1 MSKSKVYLVGA
12 GPGDVELITMK
23 ASRLVR
29 QADVILYDHLVAPEL
44 LKLAKPTA
52 EIIFVGKFAGNHT
65 VKQNRTNELLI
76 EKAGTNEVVVR
87 LKGGDP
93 YLFGRGG
100 EEAEAC
106 VEAGVDFE
114 VVPGITSAHAAACY
128 AGIPPTHRDF
138 TPSLAIVTGHRKD
151 EAELDIPKAGTII
164 FMMGV
169 ANIAKIV
176 NSLLNQGWPGRT
188 EIAAIEKGT
197 RYDQR
202 VVKGT
207 LDDFL
212 HVAEKAKL
220 RKPAIFIVGRVVALH
235 EKLNWFG
242 KKPRILLPG
251 THPEKYRHLGT
262 IVHRPF
268 IKLVPPTTG

>member
-106 VEAGVDFE
+106 V
-114 VVPGITSAHAAACY
+114 
-128 AGIPPTHRDF
+128 
-138 TPSLAIVTGHRKD
+138 
-151 EAELDIPKAGTII
+151 
-164 FMMGV
+164 
-169 ANIAKIV
+169 
-176 NSLLNQGWPGRT
+176 
-188 EIAAIEKGT
+188 
-197 RYDQR
+197 
-202 VVKGT
+202 
-207 LDDFL
+207 
-212 HVAEKAKL
+212 
-220 RKPAIFIVGRVVALH
+220 
-235 EKLNWFG
+235 
-242 KKPRILLPG
+242 
-251 THPEKYRHLGT
+251 
-262 IVHRPF
+262 
-268 IKLVPPTTG
+268 